1 MILDAVIL
9 AGGEG
14 RRMGGR
20 DKGLVELSGKPLIE
34 WSLEALSRQTRLVD
48 HILISANRNL
58 PDYARFGSP
67 VLRDVYPGHPGPLA
81 GIHSALLASPAQYLL
96 VLPCD
101 VPFLPADLVE
111 KLLAQLEPGESDVVV
126 ARTPDGQ
133 IHPTICMLRHDVL
146 ASLMD
151 RLSRQELKLSAW
163 QESLR
168 LQYVDFPE
176 LAFPNLNTQDDLAVC
191 AARLSGVD
199 TIPMP
204 YRATDQTQKTPAPS
218 GLTHFNANGEAHM
231 VDVGSKVD
239 SHRIARAVGEIRM
252 LPTTL
257 HLIETGSHKK
267 GDVLGVARIAAI
279 MASKRTADLIPLCHP
294 VPLTSVSVDFTIDR
308 AGSLVRCEVTAE
320 TVGRTGVEMEAL
332 TALNIALLT
341 IYDMCKAVDRGM
353 IMSQIRLLE
362 KQGGKS
368 GHWQASHTI

>member
-20 DKGLVELSGKPLIE
+20 DKGLLELSGRPLVE
-34 WSLEALSRQTRLVD
+34 WSLEALSRQTRSVD
-48 HILISANRNL
+48 HVLISANRHL
-58 PDYARFGSP
+58 PDYARFGFP

-81 GIHSALLASPAQYLL
+81 GIHSALLASPAKYLL
-96 VLPCD
+96 IVPCD

-111 KLLAQLEPGESDVVV
+111 KLLAALEQDGVQLAV

-133 IHPTICMLRHDVL
+133 THPTICLIRHDVL
-146 ASLMD
+146 PSLMD

-163 QESLR
+163 QESLQ
-168 LQYVDFPE
+168 LQYVDFPA
-176 LAFPNLNTQDDLAVC
+176 LAFPNLNTEADLATC

-204 YRATDQTQKTPAPS
+204 FRTTEVNPQHSS
-218 GLTHFNANGEAHM
+218 GLTHFNASGEAHM
-231 VDVGSKVD
+231 VDVGGKTD

-257 HLIETGSHKK
+257 HLIETGTHKK

-294 VPLTSVSVDFTIDR
+294 IPLTSVSVVFTIDR
-308 AGSLVRCEVTAE
+308 AASLVRCEVTAE

-332 TALNIALLT
+332 TALNIGLLT

-353 IMSQIRLLE
+353 TMSQIRLME

-368 GHWQASHTI
+368 GHWQASDNG

>member
-20 DKGLVELSGKPLIE
+20 DKGLVELSGRPLVE
-34 WSLEALSRQTRLVD
+34 WSLEALSRQTRPVD

-81 GIHSALLASPAQYLL
+81 GIHSALLASPAKYLL

-111 KLLAQLEPGESDVVV
+111 KLLACIEQDETQMVV

-133 IHPTICMLRHDVL
+133 VHPTICMLRHDIL
-146 ASLMD
+146 SSLMD

-163 QESLR
+163 QESLDVR
-168 LQYVDFPE
+168 YVDFPD
-176 LAFPNLNTQDDLAVC
+176 LAFPNLNTQDDLAAC

-204 YRATDQTQKTPAPS
+204 YRATEQNQTISDT

-231 VDVGSKVD
+231 VDVGGKVD
-239 SHRIARAVGEIRM
+239 SRRIARAVGEIRM

-267 GDVLGVARIAAI
+267 GDVLGVARIAGI

-294 VPLTSVSVDFTIDR
+294 IPLTSVNVDFTIDR
-308 AGSLVRCEVTAE
+308 AGSLVRCEVRAE

-332 TALNIALLT
+332 TALNVALLT

-353 IMSQIRLLE
+353 VMSQIRLLE